1 VTEDMILATDKKKAS
16 VYMEE
21 ALKADLEKLA
31 KARRRSVSSLIEI
44 LCDDAVKAAKKSG
57 EIE

>member
-1 VTEDMILATDKKKAS
+1 MILATDKKKAS